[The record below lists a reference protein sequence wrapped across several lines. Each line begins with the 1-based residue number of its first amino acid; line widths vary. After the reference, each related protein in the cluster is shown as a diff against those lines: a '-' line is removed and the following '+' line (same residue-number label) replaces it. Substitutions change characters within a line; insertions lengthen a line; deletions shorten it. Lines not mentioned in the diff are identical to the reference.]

1 MSTVQGPT
9 TTAIPQHNLYR
20 ILNIP
25 QTASA
30 DEVKK
35 AIIQGSRLWS
45 NRTNAPQIERRQE
58 AERMVKVLDQ
68 AEAILLDAA
77 KRAAYDR
84 QLVSAPAEEREID
97 ESDLTG
103 KADLVEEARRLL
115 SEGEIPDALFV
126 AEKATQK
133 DGTNPEAWA
142 VLAQAKFRW
151 GDIEDAIYEYKRT
164 IKLRPNEASYY
175 FDLGSVYE
183 SAERPGDALK
193 QYQRA
198 AQIDPATTMYR
209 AAVGAV
215 LVKNDE
221 YAQGIQILEQCR
233 QEEPEN
239 PIYQWFLAI
248 AYDAS
253 ATLGWTHIG
262 EDHPIL
268 DAGWYATDYKHITD
282 AQASVDKALALKFDD
297 PELMA
302 DIQKDRQLIDQNLK
316 RHFTCNWWVVGIVA
330 VIGLFFSGIPTVVAV
345 LYAVSAFTPQYK
357 INERLVRGKQFNEF
371 AFLGPLDKLGWVGG
385 WIIMILTI
393 LIMPIVVIV
402 NFIRNW
408 IVK

>member
-221 YAQGIQILEQCR
+221 YAQGI
-233 QEEPEN
+233 
-239 PIYQWFLAI
+239 
-248 AYDAS
+248 
-253 ATLGWTHIG
+253 
-262 EDHPIL
+262 
-268 DAGWYATDYKHITD
+268 
-282 AQASVDKALALKFDD
+282 
-297 PELMA
+297 
-302 DIQKDRQLIDQNLK
+302 
-316 RHFTCNWWVVGIVA
+316 
-330 VIGLFFSGIPTVVAV
+330 
-345 LYAVSAFTPQYK
+345 
-357 INERLVRGKQFNEF
+357 
-371 AFLGPLDKLGWVGG
+371 
-385 WIIMILTI
+385 
-393 LIMPIVVIV
+393 
-402 NFIRNW
+402 
-408 IVK
+408 